1 MINEQISE
9 LSKLY
14 DTALEYDIDI
24 QTTADTIVEYRVKMF
39 NKKDS
44 RILKSIIP
52 LLDTLI
58 YEANQYKEWIE
69 QMANTGI
76 YLGE

>member
-1 MINEQISE
+1 MIASME
-9 LSKLY
+9 LLHY
-14 DTALEYDIDI
+14 LTD
-24 QTTADTIVEYRVKMF
+24 RVKMF